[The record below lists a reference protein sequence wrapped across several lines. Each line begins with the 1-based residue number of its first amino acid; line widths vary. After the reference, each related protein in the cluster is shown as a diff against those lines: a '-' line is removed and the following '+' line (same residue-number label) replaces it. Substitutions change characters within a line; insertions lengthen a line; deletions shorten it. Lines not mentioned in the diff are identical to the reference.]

1 MGGLQGFAAPL
12 AKTRSAAAAVM
23 QDKRVVDQDADNG
36 VVFEFLDVTVERQ
49 GVRALNGLTA
59 AIPAH
64 GVTAVFGPSGS
75 GKSTLLRLCNRLE
88 LPNSGRVSF
97 YGSDIAGLDPLWLR
111 RRVGMCFQR
120 PTPFP
125 GTVADNL
132 RAADPD
138 APDARMRETLARVA
152 LTGSWLDR
160 DVAGLSGGEAQRVCL
175 ARTLMAR
182 PQVLLLDEPT
192 SAVETEAAEVIERAV
207 RELAADGTPALWVTH
222 NSAQVARAADRVLR
236 LECGRS
242 LGLGPVAS
250 RPGDGSVA

>member
-1 MGGLQGFAAPL
+1 MTAEEP
-12 AKTRSAAAAVM
+12 
-23 QDKRVVDQDADNG
+23 
-36 VVFEFLDVTVERQ
+36 VFEFVDVAVERR
-49 GVRALNGLTA
+49 GLRALDGLTA
-59 AIPAH
+59 AIPGR

-88 LPNSGRVSF
+88 LPTSGRVSF

-132 RAADPD
+132 RVADPD
-138 APDARMRETLARVA
+138 ADEARMRETLDRVA
-152 LTGSWLDR
+152 LTGAWLDR
-160 DVAGLSGGEAQRVCL
+160 DVLALSGGEAQRVCL

-192 SAVETEAAEVIERAV
+192 SAVDAEAAEVIERAV

-222 NSAQVARAADRVLR
+222 DAAQVTRAADRVLR
-236 LECGRS
+236 LERGRS
-242 LGLGPVAS
+242 LGLSPVGSGPD
-250 RPGDGSVA
+250 DGAVPR

>member
-1 MGGLQGFAAPL
+1 MTAEEP
-12 AKTRSAAAAVM
+12 
-23 QDKRVVDQDADNG
+23 
-36 VVFEFLDVTVERQ
+36 VFEFVDVVVERR
-49 GVRALNGLTA
+49 GLRALDGLTA
-59 AIPAH
+59 AIPGR

-88 LPNSGRVSF
+88 LPTSGRVSF

-132 RAADPD
+132 RVADPD
-138 APDARMRETLARVA
+138 ADEARMRETLDRVA
-152 LTGSWLDR
+152 LTGAWLDR
-160 DVAGLSGGEAQRVCL
+160 DVLALSGGEAQRVCL

-192 SAVETEAAEVIERAV
+192 SAVDAEAAEVIERAV
-207 RELAADGTPALWVTH
+207 RELVADGTPALWVTH
-222 NSAQVARAADRVLR
+222 DAAQVARAADRVLR
-236 LECGRS
+236 LERGCS
-242 LGLGPVAS
+242 LGLSQVGGGPD
-250 RPGDGSVA
+250 DGAVPR

>member
-1 MGGLQGFAAPL
+1 MAGLQGFAAPL
-12 AKTRSAAAAVM
+12 AKTRSTVAAVM
-23 QDKRVVDQDADNG
+23 QDKQVVDQDADDD
-36 VVFEFLDVTVERQ
+36 VVFEFVDVVVERQ
-49 GVRALNGLTA
+49 GVRALDGLTA
-59 AIPAH
+59 AIPGH

-88 LPNSGRVSF
+88 LPTSGRASF

-125 GTVADNL
+125 GTIADNL
-132 RAADPD
+132 RTADPD
-138 APDARMRETLARVA
+138 ASDARMRETLDRVA

-160 DVAGLSGGEAQRVCL
+160 DVAALSGGEAQRVCL
-175 ARTLMAR
+175 ARTLMAQ

-192 SAVETEAAEVIERAV
+192 SAVDTEAAEVIERAV

-222 NSAQVARAADRVLR
+222 NSAQLERAADRVLR
-236 LECGRS
+236 LESGRS
-242 LGLGPVAS
+242 QGLGPVAAE
-250 RPGDGSVA
+250 PGDGSVA

>member
-23 QDKRVVDQDADNG
+23 QDKRVADQDADNG

-88 LPNSGRVSF
+88 LPTSGRVSF

-192 SAVETEAAEVIERAV
+192 SAVDTEAAEVIERAV